1 MPFVVVI
8 DKIKEKLIKLNLL
21 PNYRKDVLF
30 DQLLYLGHSENLQK
44 YVLATGILKDS
55 IEDSLDMI
63 VTVEKFNSASFKRAL
78 DTKYLSVMKKSNLI
92 VFKDKAKFDMQNL
105 IISMLLTQ
113 IQSGKTKTE
122 KATDNQ
128 LKGVQSIKNLQII
141 ERLEH
146 LKQ

>member
-30 DQLLYLGHSENLQK
+30 DQLLYLGHPENLQK

>member
-1 MPFVVVI
+1 
-8 DKIKEKLIKLNLL
+8 
-21 PNYRKDVLF
+21 
-30 DQLLYLGHSENLQK
+30 
-44 YVLATGILKDS
+44 
-55 IEDSLDMI
+55 
-63 VTVEKFNSASFKRAL
+63 
-78 DTKYLSVMKKSNLI
+78 
-92 VFKDKAKFDMQNL
+92 
-105 IISMLLTQ
+105 MLLTQ

>member
-30 DQLLYLGHSENLQK
+30 DQLFYLGHPENLQK

-122 KATDNQ
+122 KAADNQ

>member
-30 DQLLYLGHSENLQK
+30 DQLFYLGHPENLQK

>member
-1 MPFVVVI
+1 
-8 DKIKEKLIKLNLL
+8 
-21 PNYRKDVLF
+21 
-30 DQLLYLGHSENLQK
+30 
-44 YVLATGILKDS
+44 
-55 IEDSLDMI
+55 MI